1 MSKKYYRYKVNASDI
16 SDLMSAEQG
25 NNPVTEKNFEEFL
38 KVIQKNMVDITE
50 RQKSLICEVVYKT
63 ANYDPGSV
71 SSTFKKSLYEYYA
84 YSRFG
89 AGKVSLT
96 GDKPIQFDKGEVA
109 EPDAVQLLSKI
120 DGVEYKKNDVLYSNK
135 YFKGIPDILIKEGE
149 KIVGVKDVKVP
160 LDLPSF
166 LERVDGDYLKDDAWE
181 MRGYL
186 DILGLPEGE
195 ICYCLVNLPIAYRKR
210 RLEEHRIRM
219 ELLGYEQGRI
229 KKRLKQIERSM
240 VYDYIPEELRVCR
253 FKVERKNY
261 FTKQMHNR
269 VSLIREKLQLL
280 HEKFE
285 NNLILGKQEK
295 LLPKSTG

>member
-1 MSKKYYRYKVNASDI
+1 MSKKYYRYRVNASDI

-25 NNPVTEKNFEEFL
+25 NRPVTEHDFNEFL
-38 KVIQKNMVDITE
+38 RIIQKKMVDITPN
-50 RQKSLICEVVYKT
+50 QKKLICDVIYKEV
-63 ANYDPGSV
+63 NYDAGSI
-71 SSTFKKSLYEYYA
+71 STTFKKSLYDFYA

-109 EPDAVQLLSKI
+109 EPDAIKLLSKL
-120 DGVEYKKNDVLYSNK
+120 DGVEYQKNEVLYSNK
-135 YFKGIPDILIKEGE
+135 FFKGVPDILIKEGD

-186 DILGLPEGE
+186 DILDLKEGE
-195 ICYCLVNLPIAYRKR
+195 ICYVLVNLPPQYRQK
-210 RLEEHRIRM
+210 RLEEHKIRM
-219 ELLGYEQGRI
+219 ELLGYEQNRI
-229 KKRLKQIERSM
+229 KRRLRQIEKSM
-240 VYDYIPEELRVCR
+240 IYDYIPEELRVRR
-253 FKVERKNY
+253 FKVERKGY
-261 FTKQMHNR
+261 FTTQMHKR
-269 VSLIREKLQLL
+269 VSLIRDKLQLL

-285 NNLILGKQEK
+285 NNLILISKEPTLQE
-295 LLPKSTG
+295 SID